1 MIIAKTPS
9 QCDSNSIYF
18 TEQIHNIVNN
28 STFSR
33 IMVCD
38 SNSIINGLYIRLPL
52 HDVGIYEISDWGVCK
67 HIAQYRIDVNNNAD
81 VVSTV
86 REFEASVLQLY
97 KQTFNV
103 CSKAQCTHIADTLLS
118 GKLNLGAESHPHHTT
133 DIGDTDVP
141 MQASAAEVVPYQE
154 QGQCQA
160 ARGSPVA
167 NVILLKISGV
177 WETDKV
183 FGVTFKYITA

>member
-33 IMVCD
+33 IMACD
-38 SNSIINGLYIRLPL
+38 SNSVINGLYIRLPL
-52 HDVGIYEISDWGVCK
+52 HDVGIYEVSDWGVCK
-67 HIAQYRIDVNNNAD
+67 HIAQYRIDVNNNSD

-103 CSKAQCTHIADTLLS
+103 CSKKAQCSHIADTLLS
-118 GKLNLGAESHPHHTT
+118 GKLNLGAESHTT
-133 DIGDTDVP
+133 DIGDTDAAALQV
-141 MQASAAEVVPYQE
+141 SAAEVPYQ
-154 QGQCQA
+154 CQS
-160 ARGSPVA
+160 RVLPVA
-167 NVILLKISGV
+167 TVILLKISGV